1 MRILCTHQ
9 KPIALLLSLCLL
21 LSLVA
26 CGSVSVEDTPQE
38 DDPPAVSQDE
48 TVPPDEGEDETA
60 SPDNGEEASPPDGDT
75 DTPPDEEDSGDETPP
90 AGEVPDEAV
99 ADSVAVENV
108 DTAKEVEALM
118 DSPPAVPMSV
128 TVSAPGIEVSQN
140 DVAIIDYSN
149 AAYGYVMVQY
159 TASSSSRLKVQVVN
173 YTTYTYNLTPGRW
186 TAFPLSDGSG
196 SYQVTIYQNVVDSK
210 YAAVLGGSFYA
221 SLNNEFEPFLHSNQ
235 YVNYDAAPNTVAM
248 AAYLTDG
255 ITDTLKKVE
264 AVYDYVVQ
272 NISYDTALASS
283 VTSGYLPV
291 LDNVL
296 ASKRGICFDY
306 AAVMTGML
314 RSQGVPC
321 KLVVGYAGS
330 AYHAWIS
337 VWVEGSGWVDG
348 VIWFDGY
355 AWQRMDPTFA
365 SGGNSSADILA
376 YIGNGA
382 NYSAKYFY

>member
-1 MRILCTHQ
+1 MKKLLALLLC
-9 KPIALLLSLCLL
+9 ALLLLSLA
-21 LSLVA
+21 A
-26 CGSVSVEDTPQE
+26 CGAAPVEDTPE
-38 DDPPAVSQDE
+38 DTPPAVEDSDTPPATDDDSADAAQD
-48 TVPPDEGEDETA
+48 GEDEAAASDGDEDTA
-60 SPDNGEEASPPDGDT
+60 PPDDGAEDTAAPDEDEPIPEEAI
-75 DTPPDEEDSGDETPP
+75 
-90 AGEVPDEAV
+90 
-99 ADSVAVENV
+99 ADSVEVENV
-108 DTAKEVEALM
+108 DTAKEAEALEA
-118 DSPPAVPMSV
+118 SPPAVPMSV
-128 TVSAPGIEVSQN
+128 TVSAPGTAVEQN
-140 DVAIIDYSN
+140 DSAIIDYSN
-149 AAYGYVMVQY
+149 AAYGYVMVKF
-159 TASSSSRLKVQVVN
+159 TAPTSSRLKVQVVN
-173 YTTYTYNLTPGRW
+173 TTTYTYNLKPERW
-186 TAFPLSDGSG
+186 EAFPLSDGSG
-196 SYQVTIYQNVVDSK
+196 SYQITIYQNVVDSK
-210 YAAVLGGSFYA
+210 YAAVLSASVYA

-235 YVNYDAAPNTVAM
+235 YVNYDAAPNAVSM
-248 AAYLTDG
+248 AAYLTGG
-255 ITDTLKKVE
+255 ISDTLEKVE

-291 LDNVL
+291 LDNVM

-306 AAVMTGML
+306 AALMTGML

-365 SGGNSSADILA
+365 SSGNSSADILA

-382 NYSAKYFY
+382 NYSSKYFY

>member
-1 MRILCTHQ
+1 MKKLLSLLLCTL
-9 KPIALLLSLCLL
+9 LLLSLA
-21 LSLVA
+21 A
-26 CGSVSVEDTPQE
+26 CGAAPVEDTPA
-38 DDPPAVSQDE
+38 DTPPAVEDADTAPATDDGSADAAQD
-48 TVPPDEGEDETA
+48 GEDEDA
-60 SPDNGEEASPPDGDT
+60 APPDGD
-75 DTPPDEEDSGDETPP
+75 DADAPPTEDAPIPEE
-90 AGEVPDEAV
+90 AI

-108 DTAKEVEALM
+108 DTAKEAEVLTE
-118 DSPPAVPMSV
+118 SPPAVPMSV
-128 TVSAPGIEVSQN
+128 TVSAPGTAVQQN
-140 DVAIIDYSN
+140 DSAIIDYSN

-159 TASSSSRLKVQVVN
+159 TASTSSRLKVQVVN
-173 YTTYTYNLTPGRW
+173 TTTYTYNLKPGRW
-186 TAFPLSDGSG
+186 EAFPLSDGSG
-196 SYQVTIYQNVVDSK
+196 SYQITIYQNVVDSK
-210 YAAVLGGSFYA
+210 YAAVLSASVYA

-235 YVNYDAAPNTVAM
+235 YVNYDAAPNAVSM
-248 AAYLTDG
+248 AAYLTGG
-255 ITDTLKKVE
+255 ISDTLGKVE

-291 LDNVL
+291 LDNVM
-296 ASKRGICFDY
+296 ATKRGICFDY
-306 AAVMTGML
+306 AALMTGML

-365 SGGNSSADILA
+365 SSGNSSADILA

-382 NYSAKYFY
+382 NYSSKYFY

>member
-1 MRILCTHQ
+1 MKRLFPLFLTIF
-9 KPIALLLSLCLL
+9 LLSLT
-21 LSLVA
+21 A
-26 CGSVSVEDTPQE
+26 CAATPAEDVPQ
-38 DDPPAVSQDE
+38 DLPPAAAQQDH
-48 TVPPDEGEDETA
+48 TDAATPDG
-60 SPDNGEEASPPDGDT
+60 GEEIAPPDGDET
-75 DTPPDEEDSGDETPP
+75 VTPP
-90 AGEVPDEAV
+90 ADEIPEEAV
-99 ADSVAVENV
+99 ADSAEVENA
-108 DTAKEVEALM
+108 DIEQEAAVLAA
-118 DSPPAVPMSV
+118 SPPAVPMSV
-128 TVSAPGIEVSQN
+128 TVSAPGIESTQN
-140 DVAIIDYSN
+140 DVAVIDYSN
-149 AAYGYVMVQY
+149 SACGYVMVQY
-159 TASSSSRLKVQVVN
+159 TAATSSRLKVQVSN
-173 YTTYTYNLTPGRW
+173 TTTYTYNLTPGHW

-196 SYQVTIYQNVVDSK
+196 SYQVTVYQNVVDSK
-210 YAAVLGGSFYA
+210 YAAVLGASFYA
-221 SLNNEFEPFLHSNQ
+221 SLHNEFEPFLHSNQ

-248 AAYLTDG
+248 AAYLTGG
-255 ITDTLKKVE
+255 ITDTLGKVE

-272 NISYDTALASS
+272 NITYDTALAAS
-283 VTSGYLPV
+283 VTTGYLPV
-291 LDNVL
+291 LDHVM
-296 ASKRGICFDY
+296 ATRRGICFDY

-348 VIWFDGY
+348 VIWFDGH

>member
-1 MRILCTHQ
+1 MKKLLALLLC
-9 KPIALLLSLCLL
+9 ALLLLSLA
-21 LSLVA
+21 A
-26 CGSVSVEDTPQE
+26 CGAAPVEDTPE
-38 DDPPAVSQDE
+38 DTPPAVEDSDTPPATDDGSADAAQDGE
-48 TVPPDEGEDETA
+48 DEAAASDDDEDTTPPDEGAED
-60 SPDNGEEASPPDGDT
+60 
-75 DTPPDEEDSGDETPP
+75 P
-90 AGEVPDEAV
+90 AVPDEDEPIPEEAI
-99 ADSVAVENV
+99 ADSVEVENV
-108 DTAKEVEALM
+108 DTAKEAEALEA
-118 DSPPAVPMSV
+118 SPPAVPMSV
-128 TVSAPGIEVSQN
+128 TVSAPGTAVEQN
-140 DVAIIDYSN
+140 ESAIIDYSN
-149 AAYGYVMVQY
+149 AAYGYVMVKF
-159 TASSSSRLKVQVVN
+159 TAPTSSRLKVQVVN
-173 YTTYTYNLTPGRW
+173 STTYTYNLKPERW
-186 TAFPLSDGSG
+186 EAFPLSDGSG
-196 SYQVTIYQNVVDSK
+196 SYQITIYQNVVDSK
-210 YAAVLGGSFYA
+210 YAAVLSASVYA

-235 YVNYDAAPNTVAM
+235 YVNYDAAPNAVSM
-248 AAYLTDG
+248 AAYLTGG
-255 ITDTLKKVE
+255 ISDTLGKVE

-291 LDNVL
+291 LDNVM

-306 AAVMTGML
+306 AALMTGML

-365 SGGNSSADILA
+365 SSGNSSADILA

-382 NYSAKYFY
+382 NYSSKYFY

>member
-1 MRILCTHQ
+1 M
-9 KPIALLLSLCLL
+9 
-21 LSLVA
+21 
-26 CGSVSVEDTPQE
+26 
-38 DDPPAVSQDE
+38 
-48 TVPPDEGEDETA
+48 
-60 SPDNGEEASPPDGDT
+60 
-75 DTPPDEEDSGDETPP
+75 TPP
-90 AGEVPDEAV
+90 ADEVPEEAV
-99 ADSVAVENV
+99 ADSAEVENA
-108 DTAKEVEALM
+108 DIEQEAVVLAA
-118 DSPPAVPMSV
+118 SPPAVPMSV
-128 TVSAPGIEVSQN
+128 TVSAPGIESTQN
-140 DVAIIDYSN
+140 DVAVIDYSN
-149 AAYGYVMVQY
+149 SAYGYVMVQY
-159 TASSSSRLKVQVVN
+159 TAATSSRLKVQVSN
-173 YTTYTYNLTPGRW
+173 TTTYTYNLTPGHW

-196 SYQVTIYQNVVDSK
+196 SYQVTVYQNVVDSK
-210 YAAVLGGSFYA
+210 YAAVLGASFYA
-221 SLNNEFEPFLHSNQ
+221 SLHNEFEPFLHSNQ

-248 AAYLTDG
+248 AAYLTGG
-255 ITDTLKKVE
+255 ITDTLGKVE

-272 NISYDTALASS
+272 NITYDTALAAS
-283 VTSGYLPV
+283 VTTGYLPV
-291 LDNVL
+291 LDHVM
-296 ASKRGICFDY
+296 ATRRGICFDY

-348 VIWFDGY
+348 VIWFDGH

>member
-1 MRILCTHQ
+1 MKKLLSLLLCTL
-9 KPIALLLSLCLL
+9 LLLSLA
-21 LSLVA
+21 A
-26 CGSVSVEDTPQE
+26 CGAAPVEDTPE
-38 DDPPAVSQDE
+38 DTPPAVEDSDTPPATDDGSADAAQDSE
-48 TVPPDEGEDETA
+48 DEAAASDDDEDTAPPDEGAED
-60 SPDNGEEASPPDGDT
+60 
-75 DTPPDEEDSGDETPP
+75 P
-90 AGEVPDEAV
+90 AVPDEDEPIPEEAI
-99 ADSVAVENV
+99 ADSVEVENV
-108 DTAKEVEALM
+108 DTAKEAEALEA
-118 DSPPAVPMSV
+118 SPPAVPMSV
-128 TVSAPGIEVSQN
+128 TVSAPGTAVEQN
-140 DVAIIDYSN
+140 DSAIIDYSN
-149 AAYGYVMVQY
+149 AAYGYVMVKF
-159 TASSSSRLKVQVVN
+159 TAPTSSRLKVQVVN
-173 YTTYTYNLTPGRW
+173 STTYTYNLKPERW
-186 TAFPLSDGSG
+186 EAFPLSDGSG
-196 SYQVTIYQNVVDSK
+196 SYQITIYQNVVDSK
-210 YAAVLGGSFYA
+210 YAAVLSASVYA

-235 YVNYDAAPNTVAM
+235 YVNYDAAPNAVSM
-248 AAYLTDG
+248 AAYLTGG
-255 ITDTLKKVE
+255 ISDTLGKVE

-291 LDNVL
+291 LDNVM

-306 AAVMTGML
+306 AALMTGML

-365 SGGNSSADILA
+365 SSGNSSADILA

-382 NYSAKYFY
+382 NYSSKYFY